1 MGVAKLQIAWKRPKF
16 PSPRA
21 LTMGAKFNP
30 AREYDGGILS
40 FKVVTGKQD
49 EAYISQICYTNI
61 SPKPKDFLLKKHIPC
76 PVG

>member
-16 PSPRA
+16 PCPRA

-61 SPKPKDFLLKKHIPC
+61 SPKPEKNFYEKVIPN
-76 PVG
+76 PMG